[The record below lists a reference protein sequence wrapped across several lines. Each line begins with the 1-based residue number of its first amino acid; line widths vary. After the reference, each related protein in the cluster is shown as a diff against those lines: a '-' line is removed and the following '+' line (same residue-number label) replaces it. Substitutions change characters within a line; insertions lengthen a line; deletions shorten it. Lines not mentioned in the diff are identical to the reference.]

1 MGFIQR
7 LFISVMGSALLDS
20 VWDLAAIK
28 EGTMTENQLIKLK
41 NRLLNIQT
49 QLAGASVLLERTD
62 PFINSKITQ
71 ANKLVQEAFTMSS
84 TIKTVEDNSPSKKKH
99 KKQDHSS
106 PLVPHHV
113 IVSRNEPPTY
123 NRLCR
128 NYSEIRNRQNEVIER
143 TCVVGMDM
151 CYCSKKCA
159 YATNN
164 VCSLRG

>member
-1 MGFIQR
+1 
-7 LFISVMGSALLDS
+7 
-20 VWDLAAIK
+20 
-28 EGTMTENQLIKLK
+28 MTENKLNKLK

-49 QLAGASVLLERTD
+49 QLVGATLQL
-62 PFINSKITQ
+62 SKIDPAINAKLQ
-71 ANKLVQEAFTMSS
+71 DANKLVADAFKMCDS
-84 TIKTVEDNSPSKKKH
+84 IKTVEEEPTPKKKH
-99 KKQDHSS
+99 KQKYYG
-106 PLVPHHV
+106 PV
-113 IVSRNEPPTY
+113 IEREVIIQRNEPPTY

-128 NYSEIRNRQNEVIER
+128 NYSEIRNRKNEVIER

>member
-1 MGFIQR
+1 
-7 LFISVMGSALLDS
+7 
-20 VWDLAAIK
+20 
-28 EGTMTENQLIKLK
+28 MTENQLNKLK

-49 QLAGASVLLERTD
+49 QLNGASIVLEKGEPL
-62 PFINSKITQ
+62 INSKITQ
-71 ANKLVQEAFTMSS
+71 ANKLVADAFEMLKHV
-84 TIKTVEDNSPSKKKH
+84 KTYEPTPQQQQKKRRH
-99 KKQDHSS
+99 KEQAYSY
-106 PLVPHHV
+106 LTPHNV
-113 IVSRNEPPTY
+113 IISRNEPPTY

-128 NYSEIRNRQNEVIER
+128 NYSEVRDRNSVVIER